1 MFVFICH
8 RAVLS
13 VWSVSQLDDR
23 DFLPHGHARESRGQP
38 HSGHCKE
45 DVYNILF
52 NARPEWTES
61 PAWWTDLSSATVWW
75 MTGSSHLC
83 ALLSLSLLPVLSSYV
98 PPLHVNAAELPV
110 VSPIHVMSVV
120 TSVTCV
126 QGPISRTEGLRAE
139 GWWSCLSQ
147 LGLAWVTSHKSQSH
161 IYKVTSNPSS
171 ESRVIVNVRQLFLKN
186 DLFLQRL
193 YRYPLHSYQVVSTPA
208 IELMTWTSTE
218 EAVNVQSEEIQPK
231 SRWRPSLCSLQ
242 WKVSCL
248 KTSVASSLI
257 DFLEDHAGAGSVFLF
272 DSRAFCINVWIIFDV
287 CVSVENSAF

>member
-1 MFVFICH
+1 MDWKPYMVNRSLECH
-8 RAVLS
+8 SLV
-13 VWSVSQLDDR
+13 DDWQ
-23 DFLPHGHARESRGQP
+23 F
-38 HSGHCKE
+38 
-45 DVYNILF
+45 
-52 NARPEWTES
+52 S
-61 PAWWTDLSSATVWW
+61 P
-75 MTGSSHLC
+75 LC
-83 ALLSLSLLPVLSSYV
+83 TSLSLSPASPLQLRAATPCKCCRASSCIFNPCDV
-98 PPLHVNAAELPV
+98 WCNKCSGAHQ
-110 VSPIHVMSVV
+110 SDW
-120 TSVTCV
+120 
-126 QGPISRTEGLRAE
+126 GLRAE